1 MIIRRLRATISFFQT
16 HLLPSRG
23 FQLIAMSFQKWQRD
37 ECLEMGAAL
46 SYYFLFSLFPILL
59 IIVSILGLALGPDT
73 DWAEQILKLASS
85 SLPPRAFVVIQ
96 QTLLKLHQQS
106 IQAVSIGGVLM
117 LISASTIFG
126 VLDQCV
132 DRIWRVPKPSHE
144 DGLASMILSFLRK
157 KVGAIG
163 IVLATSLLLLIS
175 LLLRISGDLVL
186 KHSTTLDALSGPF
199 SEYNKL
205 LIVSV
210 ERGVALLILFAAV
223 ALLLYVLPSTKVSF
237 KDLWPGAFLATALM
251 TGLQSLV
258 SHNIIR
264 IGGNFQ
270 AYGAIGGVMVLM
282 LWIYIS
288 CQIFLIACEFSY
300 VYAYLFGSRRQ
311 QSYLP

>member
-1 MIIRRLRATISFFQT
+1 MSRAISFFQT
-16 HLLPSRG
+16 RLLPSRG
-23 FQLIAMSFQKWQRD
+23 FQLLARTFLKWQRD
-37 ECLEMGAAL
+37 DCLGMGAAL

-59 IIVSILGLALGPDT
+59 IVVSVLGLALGPDT
-73 DWAEQILKLASS
+73 DWAEQILTLASS
-85 SLPPRAFVVIQ
+85 SLPPRAFAVIQ

-106 IQAVSIGGVLM
+106 VQAVSIGGVLM
-117 LISASTIFG
+117 LVSASTIFG

-132 DRIWRVPKPSHE
+132 DRIWRAPKPSHE
-144 DGLASMILSFLRK
+144 DGMVTIILAFLRK
-157 KVGAIG
+157 KIGAIG
-163 IVLATSLLLLIS
+163 IVLATSILLLIS

-186 KHSTTLDALSGPF
+186 QHSSKLDALSGPF
-199 SEYNKL
+199 SKYNEL
-205 LIVSV
+205 LIISV
-210 ERGVALLILFAAV
+210 ERAIALLILFGAV

-237 KDLWPGAFLATALM
+237 QDLWPGAFLATALM

-258 SHNIIR
+258 SRNIIR

-288 CQIFLIACEFSY
+288 CQIFLIACELSY

-311 QSYLP
+311 QAYLP

>member
-1 MIIRRLRATISFFQT
+1 MSRAISFFQT
-16 HLLPSRG
+16 RLLPSRG
-23 FQLIAMSFQKWQRD
+23 FQLLARTFLKWQRD
-37 ECLEMGAAL
+37 DCLGMGAAL

-59 IIVSILGLALGPDT
+59 IVVSVLGLALGPDT
-73 DWAEQILKLASS
+73 DWAEQILTLASS
-85 SLPPRAFVVIQ
+85 SLPPRAFAVIQ

-106 IQAVSIGGVLM
+106 VQAVSIGGVLM
-117 LISASTIFG
+117 LVSASTIFG

-132 DRIWRVPKPSHE
+132 DRIWRAPKPSHE
-144 DGLASMILSFLRK
+144 DGLATIILSFLRK
-157 KVGAIG
+157 KIGAIG
-163 IVLATSLLLLIS
+163 IVLATSILLLIS

-186 KHSTTLDALSGPF
+186 HHSNKLDALSGPF
-199 SEYNKL
+199 SKYNEL
-205 LIVSV
+205 LIISV
-210 ERGVALLILFAAV
+210 ERAIALLILFGAV

-237 KDLWPGAFLATALM
+237 QDLWPGAFLATALM

-258 SHNIIR
+258 SRNIIR

-288 CQIFLIACEFSY
+288 CQIFLIACELSY

-311 QSYLP
+311 QAYLP

>member
-1 MIIRRLRATISFFQT
+1 MSRAISFFQT
-16 HLLPSRG
+16 RLLPSRG
-23 FQLIAMSFQKWQRD
+23 FQLLARTFQKWQRD
-37 ECLEMGAAL
+37 DCLGMGAAL

-59 IIVSILGLALGPDT
+59 IVVSILGLALGPET
-73 DWAEQILKLASS
+73 DWAEQILRLASS

-96 QTLLKLHQQS
+96 QTLLKLHEQS
-106 IQAVSIGGVLM
+106 VQAVSIGGVLM

-144 DGLASMILSFLRK
+144 DGLANLILSFLRK
-157 KVGAIG
+157 KIGAIG
-163 IVLATSLLLLIS
+163 IVLATSILLLIS

-186 KHSTTLDALSGPF
+186 KHSSKLDALSGPF
-199 SEYNKL
+199 SQYNHL
-205 LIVSV
+205 LIITV
-210 ERGVALLILFAAV
+210 ERGIALLILFTAV
-223 ALLLYVLPSTKVSF
+223 GLLLYVLPSTKIAF
-237 KDLWPGAFLATALM
+237 KDLWPGAFLATAMM
-251 TGLQSLV
+251 TGLQRMV

-288 CQIFLIACEFSY
+288 CQIFLIACELSY

-311 QSYLP
+311 QAYLP